1 MDKIIHVDIDELYLD
16 PNNPRLAED
25 FGFSGK
31 VETLDDIRQFQAR
44 ILKKFMEPTPTDEDT
59 FFDIQDLEE
68 SFKRIGFIDIDRI
81 ICRELE
87 DGKYLVL
94 EGNRRTSALKVLARK
109 NYDGVE
115 EGQIK
120 LSLQRV
126 PITVIESKG
135 RSEKEITDEISILL
149 GVRHHGSLLE
159 WEPLPSSFSVYD
171 TYMTLSS
178 PETEFRFDR
187 KRINQVASMLS
198 ISPKKVQQRIN
209 TYLVYNQLK
218 DAIDGVKPKY
228 FSLIQAILDSR
239 PVRGHFIEEDKSTYK
254 ISENSIEN
262 FEQLCDFA
270 TRDKQGDEKKKL
282 KEPKSVS
289 KLAKIVRAVHSSEP
303 HVKVYATSLLGEFLD
318 GDIPLQSCK
327 GKDGHI
333 ITGAVER
340 LTDIMRQK
348 EWINEMEE
356 LISKM
361 QSELDTNDFGNKPND
376 QLHKEQLE
384 KPLRIIEAVLGVD

>member
-1 MDKIIHVDIDELYLD
+1 
-16 PNNPRLAED
+16 
-25 FGFSGK
+25 
-31 VETLDDIRQFQAR
+31 
-44 ILKKFMEPTPTDEDT
+44 
-59 FFDIQDLEE
+59 
-68 SFKRIGFIDIDRI
+68 
-81 ICRELE
+81 
-87 DGKYLVL
+87 
-94 EGNRRTSALKVLARK
+94 
-109 NYDGVE
+109 
-115 EGQIK
+115 
-120 LSLQRV
+120 
-126 PITVIESKG
+126 
-135 RSEKEITDEISILL
+135 
-149 GVRHHGSLLE
+149 
-159 WEPLPSSFSVYD
+159 
-171 TYMTLSS
+171 MTLSS

-262 FEQLCDFA
+262 IEQLCDFA

>member
-1 MDKIIHVDIDELYLD
+1 MDKIIHVDIDKLYLD

-31 VETLDDIRQFQAR
+31 VETLDDIRQFQAK

-59 FFDIQDLEE
+59 FFDIKDLVD

-94 EGNRRTSALKVLARK
+94 EGKRTTSALKVLARK
-109 NYDGVE
+109 NYDEVE
-115 EGQIK
+115 EEQIK

-135 RSEKEITDEISILL
+135 RSEKEISDEISILL

-171 TYMTLSS
+171 TYMTLSA
-178 PETEFRFDR
+178 PVTEFRLEMR
-187 KRINQVASMLS
+187 RIKQVASMLS
-198 ISPKKVQQRIN
+198 IHQTKVKQRIN

-218 DAIDGVKPKY
+218 DAIDGVKPKH

-239 PVRGHFIEEDKSTYK
+239 TVRGHFIEEDKSTYK
-254 ISENSIEN
+254 ISENSIDN
-262 FEQLCDFA
+262 FDRLCEFA
-270 TRDKQGDEKKKL
+270 NRDKQKDDKKKL
-282 KEPKSVS
+282 QEPKSVT
-289 KLAKIVRAVHSSEP
+289 KLAKIVRAVNSPEP
-303 HVKVYATSLLGEFLD
+303 HVKGYATSLLGEFLD
-318 GDIPLQSCK
+318 GEIPLQSCK

-348 EWINEMEE
+348 DWIDEMET

-361 QSELDTNDFGNKPND
+361 KSELDINDFGNKPND
-376 QLHKEQLE
+376 QFHKEQLE

>member
-1 MDKIIHVDIDELYLD
+1 MDKIINVNIDELYLD

-25 FGFSGK
+25 FDFSGR
-31 VETLDDIRQFQAR
+31 VETLDDIRKFQGR

-59 FFDIQDLEE
+59 FFDIKDLEE

-109 NYDGVE
+109 KYDGVE
-115 EGQIK
+115 EEQIK
-120 LSLQRV
+120 LSLQCV
-126 PITVIESKG
+126 PITVIESEG
-135 RSEKEITDEISILL
+135 RSDKEITDEISILL

-171 TYMTLSS
+171 TYMNLSS

-187 KRINQVASMLS
+187 KRIQQVASMLS
-198 ISPKKVQQRIN
+198 ISTTKVQQRIN

-218 DAIDGVKPKY
+218 DAIDGVKPKH
-228 FSLIQAILDSR
+228 FSLIQSILDSR
-239 PVRGHFIEEDKSTYK
+239 PVRGYFIEEDKSTYQ
-254 ISENSIEN
+254 ISEHSIEN
-262 FEQLCDFA
+262 FDRLCEFANRDITDFN
-270 TRDKQGDEKKKL
+270 KKL
-282 KEPKSVS
+282 KEPKSAT
-289 KLAKIVRAVHSSEP
+289 KLAKIVRAVNSPDP
-303 HVKVYATSLLGEFLD
+303 HVKGYATSLLEEFLN

-333 ITGAVER
+333 ITGAVEK

-348 EWINEMEE
+348 EWIDEIET

-361 QSELDTNDFGNKPND
+361 DSELDIKDFGKKPND
-376 QLHKEQLE
+376 KLHKEQLE
-384 KPLRIIEAVLGVD
+384 KPLRIIEAVLGVN